1 MNYPNLGIVILAAG
15 AATRMGYPKQLLQI
29 KNESLIH
36 RICRKALSV
45 NVGAVTVVLGA
56 NSAQIAPEVADLA
69 DLHIVHNPDWKDGMS
84 TSVQTGLNTMLS
96 QHSNLNG
103 ILFLLVDQPYVQEPE
118 ILTFLEAFAKYS
130 PLLVV
135 ADYGEKIGVP
145 ALFSSSLF
153 KELEHLEGQK
163 GARKLLDK
171 YQAKAHSISLPKAA
185 FDLDTPEDWERFK
198 EHYHMKK

>member
-1 MNYPNLGIVILAAG
+1 MNYPNVGIVILAAG

-29 KNESLIH
+29 NNESLIH

-84 TSVQTGLNTMLS
+84 TSVQTGLRAMLKLPTS
-96 QHSNLNG
+96 PEG
-103 ILFLLVDQPYVQEPE
+103 ILFLLVDQPFVEE
-118 ILTFLEAFAKYS
+118 SAILAFLHAFAKYS
-130 PLLVV
+130 PLLLA
-135 ADYGEKIGVP
+135 ADYGKKIGVP
-145 ALFSSSLF
+145 ALFASSMF
-153 KELEHLEGQK
+153 NELEQLDGQL
-163 GARKLLDK
+163 GARKLLDQ
-171 YQAKAHSISLPKAA
+171 YQAKAHRIPLPKAA

-198 EHYHMKK
+198 EHYRMKK

>member
-1 MNYPNLGIVILAAG
+1 MQLPNIGIVILAAG

-29 KNESLIH
+29 KDESLIH

-45 NVGAVTVVLGA
+45 NVKQVTVVLGA
-56 NSAQIAPEVADLA
+56 NAEQIAPEVADLTELQIA
-69 DLHIVHNPDWKDGMS
+69 HNPDWKDGMS
-84 TSVQTGLNTMLS
+84 TSVRTGLNALLS
-96 QHSNLNG
+96 KYSNLNG
-103 ILFLLVDQPYVQEPE
+103 ILFLLVDQPYVQEAE
-118 ILTFLEAFAKYS
+118 ILAFLEAFAKYT

-145 ALFSSSLF
+145 ALFSSALF

-171 YQAKAHSISLPKAA
+171 YQQQAHRISLSKAA
-185 FDLDTPEDWERFK
+185 FDLDTPEDWERFLDQ
-198 EHYHMKK
+198 EGLE